1 MSEPTF
7 TSRDF
12 NREPG
17 QIKRAA
23 ADGPVI
29 ITERGKPMLA
39 VLPYA
44 DYQRLKAPPANILD
58 ALDMPGVAEIELD
71 LTRPVT
77 YPRAVSFE

>member
-1 MSEPTF
+1 MGAPTF

-17 QIKRAA
+17 RIKRAA
-23 ADGPVI
+23 AEGPVI

-44 DYQRLKAPPANILD
+44 DYQRLKAPPGSILD
-58 ALDMPGVAEIELD
+58 ALDMPGIGEIELD

-77 YPRAVSFE
+77 YPRAASFE